1 MQKRNPA
8 TARRLGLW
16 STLGIV
22 LLSAVLSLAAPVTE
36 LPREQAIKLV
46 NQIRRADYEGDR
58 PALQRLYAEL
68 APFAEN
74 KDLASRV
81 RYWRGFALWRR
92 AINGFNDNVDPK
104 EMEDDLKMAVE
115 EFEESARK
123 DPRFVDAKIGA
134 LSCLGFVAYLNKKD
148 TARVQQ
154 YAAKMGPLMADI
166 KAAEPE
172 NPRFLWVLGPRVWNT
187 PEERGGGQV
196 KTIEMYQKGLEIIRS
211 RKTAASDPLEPAWG
225 EPELLMSLAWSE
237 LNRTTPDLKAAE
249 ECACSALELVPYW
262 HYVKDILLPQIEEA
276 RRKQN

>member
-1 MQKRNPA
+1 
-8 TARRLGLW
+8 
-16 STLGIV
+16 
-22 LLSAVLSLAAPVTE
+22 
-36 LPREQAIKLV
+36 
-46 NQIRRADYEGDR
+46 
-58 PALQRLYAEL
+58 
-68 APFAEN
+68 
-74 KDLASRV
+74 
-81 RYWRGFALWRR
+81 
-92 AINGFNDNVDPK
+92 
-104 EMEDDLKMAVE
+104 VE

-123 DPRFVDAKIGA
+123 DPSFVDAKIGE

-148 TARVQQ
+148 TARVQE

>member
-1 MQKRNPA
+1 
-8 TARRLGLW
+8 LGLW

-36 LPREQAIKLV
+36 SPREQAIKLV
-46 NQIRRADYEGDR
+46 DQIRRADYEGDR
-58 PALQRLYAEL
+58 PGLQRLYAEL
-68 APFAEN
+68 APFVEN

-92 AINGFNDNVDPK
+92 AINGFNDNVGPK
-104 EMEDDLKMAVE
+104 EMEADLKLAVE

-123 DPRFVDAKIGA
+123 DPRFVDAKVGA
-134 LSCLGFVAYLNKKD
+134 VSCLGFVAYLNKEGM
-148 TARVQQ
+148 ARRQE
-154 YAAKMGPLMADI
+154 YATKIGLLMTDI

-172 NPRFLWVLGPRVWNT
+172 NPRFLWVQGPRVWNT

-211 RKTAASDPLEPAWG
+211 RKTTSDPLEPAWG

-249 ECACSALELVPYW
+249 EYACSALGLVPYW
-262 HYVKDILLPQIEEA
+262 HYVKDILLPQIEA
-276 RRKQN
+276 AATQGKQN

>member
-123 DPRFVDAKIGA
+123 DPRFVDAKIGE

-262 HYVKDILLPQIEEA
+262 HYVKNILLPQIEEA